1 MFPEWTWL
9 VGLMIGAA
17 IGSFLNVVIY
27 RMPLG
32 LSLSEPKNSFCPSCK
47 KQLGVPDLVPL
58 FSWLVLR
65 GRCRQ
70 CKAKIP
76 SRYFFVELFTGG
88 LWAAFWYQHLIAG
101 WDPARGIALMLFS
114 AALVAAIFIDLK
126 WFIIPDQVNAFMW
139 IVGIGYNGVLFAQHQ
154 DTALTWG
161 IPSALA
167 GWLVGVG
174 ALWAVTFLGRILFGK
189 DAMGHGDIKM
199 ARGIGAVLFP
209 ISALMSFA
217 MAVALGAV
225 LGAVQ
230 ILVRAR
236 TDSKHGDGG
245 EQEEDED
252 DQNYRPESIGSIVK
266 CGIGYVLC
274 FDIIGLFIP
283 KFYESW
289 FGENPYAVESVEEE
303 SEVETT
309 MIPFGP
315 YLALG
320 AIAAALFEGP
330 LRAVVSSYWQWATGE
345 RPH

>member
-47 KQLGVPDLVPL
+47 KRLGVPDLVPL

-70 CKAKIP
+70 CKAMIP

-101 WDPARGIALMLFS
+101 WDPARAIALMLFS

-139 IVGIGYNGVLFAQHQ
+139 IVGIGYNGVLFAQRQ
-154 DTALTWG
+154 STALTWG

-174 ALWAVTFLGRILFGK
+174 ALWAVTFLGRLLFGK

-236 TDSKHGDGG
+236 SGSKQGDGG
-245 EQEEDED
+245 EQEEDEE
-252 DQNYRPESIGSIVK
+252 DQNYQPESIGSIVK

-274 FDIIGLFIP
+274 FDIIGLLIP